1 MRTSCIF
8 LLILLVCSSRIEL
21 HAQNDSTKKVQFSLN
36 GGAMLYSALPAFLF
50 KNDIAKFHSTFYT
63 PIEGTPRIIPGYFL
77 GAEFF
82 LRPFKKRGFFAGI
95 NLSYHRLLYHYSES
109 SMGAGLSS
117 YTYVYN
123 SSNINTKSDYYTLN
137 IEFGLRRKLGR
148 RFALLHTL
156 LIHQNI
162 YSYTNEQG
170 YNYHSEGSNYPSGQN
185 YNIQTT
191 TPVNN
196 TSTKWFEL
204 SGVSYRFGIRYI
216 FKTGNS
222 KTEVCS
228 FRNFGFPARPWWG
241 LGLNFFVH

>member
-1 MRTSCIF
+1 MC
-8 LLILLVCSSRIEL
+8 CSWIEL
-21 HAQNDSTKKVQFSLN
+21 PAQNDSTKKAQLSFN
-36 GGAMLYSALPAFLF
+36 GGAMLYSALPFFLF
-50 KNDIAKFHSTFYT
+50 KDYISKLHSIHYT
-63 PIEGTPRIIPGYFL
+63 PIKGAPKVIPGYVL
-77 GAEFF
+77 GAEVF
-82 LRPFKKRGFFAGI
+82 LRPFKKRSFFAGI
-95 NLSYHRLLYHYSES
+95 NLSYHRLLYHYNES
-109 SMGAGLSS
+109 SMGSGQSS
-117 YTYVYN
+117 YSYVYN
-123 SSNINTKSDYYTLN
+123 SSDINTTSDYYTLN

-162 YSYTNEQG
+162 YSYTTEQG
-170 YNYHSEGSNYPSGQN
+170 YNYHNEGSNYPSGQN

-222 KTEVCS
+222 KTEVCA